1 MAVPD
6 IIERPRQNI
15 YSAALWMLAWVVAL
29 SVMAISGRELSA
41 EITTFQI
48 MFFRSIISISLV
60 IIVWLAIGRP
70 SLATI
75 RLPLHLARNVI
86 HFGAQYC
93 WFLAIGL
100 IPLAQVISIEF
111 TVPVWTALM
120 AALFLGERLTGLR
133 ILAIAL
139 GFIGVLVI
147 IRPGVQTVSPATLAV
162 VAAAIGFGVVLTMT
176 KTLSGTEK
184 AFTLIFYMHLT
195 QVLIGAMPM
204 IFFWLVP
211 SAEQAPL
218 ALTLGIRGWVTPSAE
233 LVPWAIAVG
242 VAGFA
247 SHYCLTRAMAM
258 ADATVVV
265 PLDFLRLPVM
275 MVVGYLMYQESVDLF
290 VFLGGSMIL
299 AGNLLNVR
307 TEGRKI

>member
-15 YSAALWMLAWVVAL
+15 YMAALWMLAWVVAL
-29 SVMAISGRELSA
+29 SIMAVSGRELSA
-41 EITTFQI
+41 EISTFQI
-48 MFFRSIISISLV
+48 MFFRSSIGIILV
-60 IIVWLAIGRP
+60 MLVWLSIGRP
-70 SLATI
+70 SLATK

-111 TVPVWTALM
+111 TVPVWTAIM
-120 AALFLGERLTGLR
+120 AALFLGERLTGIR
-133 ILAIAL
+133 VFAIAL
-139 GFIGVLVI
+139 GFVGVLVI
-147 IRPGVQTVSPATLAV
+147 LRPGVETVSPATLAV

-195 QVLIGAMPM
+195 QALIGATPM
-204 IFFWLVP
+204 MFL
-211 SAEQAPL
+211 
-218 ALTLGIRGWVTPSAE
+218 WVTPSAE
-233 LVPWAIAVG
+233 MMPWAAAVG
-242 VAGFA
+242 LAGFA

-275 MVVGYLMYQESVDLF
+275 MTVGYLLYQESVDLF
-290 VFLGGSMIL
+290 VFVGGSMIL
-299 AGNLLNVR
+299 AGNLINVQN
-307 TEGRKI
+307 EGRNP